1 MAIDASLAR
10 LWYNNAMKSL
20 HLSRP
25 HAIMMVGIPGSGKT
39 TWAKNFVKKN
49 PDYVRINRDDLRNML
64 IDKWDW
70 SIEDVVKSTQA
81 HMIKSFLEIGK
92 NIVVDSTNL
101 KNNSLIYQAAID
113 SGCDFD
119 VEYKDFFDISIEE
132 CIKRDSLREKP
143 VGKDVIESMYQD
155 LQKLLAR
162 EK

>member
-1 MAIDASLAR
+1 
-10 LWYNNAMKSL
+10 
-20 HLSRP
+20 
-25 HAIMMVGIPGSGKT
+25 
-39 TWAKNFVKKN
+39 
-49 PDYVRINRDDLRNML
+49 ML

-119 VEYKDFFDISIEE
+119 VEYK
-132 CIKRDSLREKP
+132 EK
-143 VGKDVIESMYQD
+143 IESIVSQRNENLNPMQALSYSSHP
-155 LQKLLAR
+155 LKLLYA
-162 EK
+162 KGQFLY